1 MLIQIDSDQ
10 WDILAEALDADRE
23 STMYDP
29 EQRAQIDAAFKSI
42 KLYET
47 RKVTSQVTNCLRV
60 RVASESDD
68 QDSTEFVIVELQI
81 GYSKFWLH
89 KEPLTDPFDDGY
101 RLENEMIEE
110 IIARAEFWAAELDL
124 LCYTMSDVKEL
135 LAEGQ
140 EDLWETKE

>member
-29 EQRAQIDAAFKSI
+29 EQRAQIDAAFKSMAI
-42 KLYET
+42 YENRT
-47 RKVTSQVTNCLRV
+47 LPSRATNCMRV

-81 GYSKFWLH
+81 GYSKFCLH
-89 KEPLTDPFDDGY
+89 KEPLTDPFDGGY

-110 IIARAEFWAAELDL
+110 IIARAEFWASEIGL

-140 EDLWETKE
+140 EDLWETEE